1 MVRANTN
8 NRYYI
13 QQVSDM
19 TGLSKQVIRKWEE
32 RYNLIRPERL
42 PNGYRIYS
50 EKDINLLL
58 HVKTL
63 SEEGMPI
70 RQAVQ
75 LAEKMRGE
83 TVPSPKEPSLRM
95 DSLNEFVLQLLEKG
109 NRCDELE
116 LMITLQQANY
126 EIGLAALLD
135 QVITPFLQEV
145 GDRWERGE
153 WDEYQESVSSLAI
166 RDYLVQLRRN
176 NQHHPEAPVVLAA
189 CLPYERHE
197 IPLHIVLLQFMLKGW
212 RTFLVGASPAP
223 GSIEAVIQKI
233 RPDIVILSASTSIPF
248 EEEPDLLEK
257 LDAFAAKQ
265 PNCQF
270 FIGGKGAVAQKAAK
284 ELYTIRL
291 TDDFEDV
298 WESIEIGK

>member
-1 MVRANTN
+1 MGRATTN

-13 QQVSDM
+13 QQVADM

-32 RYNLIRPERL
+32 RYDLIRPERL

-75 LAEKMRGE
+75 LADKMKE
-83 TVPSPKEPSLRM
+83 EIVPSLKEPSLQKGR
-95 DSLNEFVLQLLEKG
+95 LNEFVLQLLEKG

-126 EIGLAALLD
+126 EVGLSALLD
-135 QVITPFLQEV
+135 QVIKPFLQEV

-153 WDEYQESVSSLAI
+153 WDEYQESVSSLAV

-176 NQHHPEAPVVLAA
+176 NQHHPEAPVALAA

-197 IPLHIVLLQFMLKGW
+197 IPLHLVLLQFMLKGW

-248 EEEPDLLEK
+248 EEEPDLLKK

-265 PNCQF
+265 PNSHF
-270 FIGGKGAVAQKAAK
+270 FIGGKGTMAQQAAK
-284 ELYTIRL
+284 ELQAIRL
-291 TDDFEDV
+291 TDDLQDV
-298 WESIEIGK
+298 WESIDLGK